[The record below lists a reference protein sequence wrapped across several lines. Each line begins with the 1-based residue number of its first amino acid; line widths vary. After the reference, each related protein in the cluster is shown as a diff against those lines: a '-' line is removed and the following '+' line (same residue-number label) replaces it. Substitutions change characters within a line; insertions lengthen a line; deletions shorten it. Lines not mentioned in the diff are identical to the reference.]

1 MKLLRLYQ
9 DQARE
14 HPGEAK
20 YMLVA
25 NAIAQGVEDGCLA
38 PGESLPTHRELA
50 EALGVTIGTVSRGY
64 AEAAQRGLTVGV
76 TGRGTFVTAPCHDVD
91 VYEGA
96 GRMHDLGFIAP
107 FEYLNPDL
115 NEAVAELSRYADLK
129 ELSNYQQPRGLLRHR
144 EAGAHWAGR
153 YGLAVSPENL
163 LVCAGAQHAL
173 LTVLASLFNPG
184 DRIAAG
190 IYACGDKLPSEM
202 ELMGE
207 SGLSRSTV
215 RHALKVLVDEGLV
228 RTERGRGA
236 FVADTPALHENN
248 LVFSSYT
255 KQVEGQGM
263 KPTTRTVD
271 SGFAKAMGSVA
282 KFFDASVGSK
292 LVKLVRLRYL
302 DDAPLCLET
311 TYLPPSFGSL
321 IDRDING
328 SLYATLRQEFHRAP
342 AQGHKTFEVCYASQN
357 EAFLLNVE
365 RGQALI
371 LITDYV
377 YDTDGRPLHVSK
389 RIQRTDRAKYT
400 EPIG

>member
-1 MKLLRLYQ
+1 MGRNVN
-9 DQARE
+9 
-14 HPGEAK
+14 P
-20 YMLVA
+20 
-25 NAIAQGVEDGCLA
+25 
-38 PGESLPTHRELA
+38 
-50 EALGVTIGTVSRGY
+50 
-64 AEAAQRGLTVGV
+64 GLTE
-76 TGRGTFVTAPCHDVD
+76 P
-91 VYEGA
+91 
-96 GRMHDLGFIAP
+96 
-107 FEYLNPDL
+107 
-115 NEAVAELSRYADLK
+115 
-129 ELSNYQQPRGLLRHR
+129 
-144 EAGAHWAGR
+144 
-153 YGLAVSPENL
+153 
-163 LVCAGAQHAL
+163 
-173 LTVLASLFNPG
+173 
-184 DRIAAG
+184 
-190 IYACGDKLPSEM
+190 
-202 ELMGE
+202 
-207 SGLSRSTV
+207 
-215 RHALKVLVDEGLV
+215 KVLVDEGLV

-271 SGFAKAMGSVA
+271 SGFAKAAGSIA
-282 KFFDASVGSK
+282 KFFDAAVGSK

-311 TYLPPSFGSL
+311 TYLPPSFETL

-357 EAFLLNVE
+357 EAFLLNVK

>member
-1 MKLLRLYQ
+1 MSTSSKKNL
-9 DQARE
+9 
-14 HPGEAK
+14 
-20 YMLVA
+20 
-25 NAIAQGVEDGCLA
+25 AQ
-38 PGESLPTHRELA
+38 
-50 EALGVTIGTVSRGY
+50 
-64 AEAAQRGLTVGV
+64 
-76 TGRGTFVTAPCHDVD
+76 
-91 VYEGA
+91 YE
-96 GRMHDLGFIAP
+96 R
-107 FEYLNPDL
+107 
-115 NEAVAELSRYADLK
+115 
-129 ELSNYQQPRGLLRHR
+129 
-144 EAGAHWAGR
+144 
-153 YGLAVSPENL
+153 LAVML
-163 LVCAGAQHAL
+163 R
-173 LTVLASLFNPG
+173 

-190 IYACGDKLPSEM
+190 VYAREDKLPSEM
-202 ELMGE
+202 ELMDE

-255 KQVEGQGM
+255 AQVQGQGM

-271 SGFAKAMGSVA
+271 SGFAKAAGSIA
-282 KFFDASVGSK
+282 KFFDAAVGSK

-311 TYLPPSFGSL
+311 TYLPPSFEAL

>member
-1 MKLLRLYQ
+1 MSVSSKKKLSQYERLAGMLR
-9 DQARE
+9 
-14 HPGEAK
+14 
-20 YMLVA
+20 
-25 NAIAQGVEDGCLA
+25 
-38 PGESLPTHRELA
+38 
-50 EALGVTIGTVSRGY
+50 
-64 AEAAQRGLTVGV
+64 
-76 TGRGTFVTAPCHDVD
+76 
-91 VYEGA
+91 
-96 GRMHDLGFIAP
+96 
-107 FEYLNPDL
+107 
-115 NEAVAELSRYADLK
+115 
-129 ELSNYQQPRGLLRHR
+129 
-144 EAGAHWAGR
+144 
-153 YGLAVSPENL
+153 
-163 LVCAGAQHAL
+163 
-173 LTVLASLFNPG
+173 

-190 IYACGDKLPSEM
+190 TYARGDKLPSEM
-202 ELMGE
+202 ELMDE

-328 SLYATLRQEFHRAP
+328 SLYATLRQ
-342 AQGHKTFEVCYASQN
+342 
-357 EAFLLNVE
+357 
-365 RGQALI
+365 
-371 LITDYV
+371 
-377 YDTDGRPLHVSK
+377 
-389 RIQRTDRAKYT
+389 
-400 EPIG
+400 

>member
-1 MKLLRLYQ
+1 MNASSKKKLAQYERLAGMLR
-9 DQARE
+9 
-14 HPGEAK
+14 
-20 YMLVA
+20 
-25 NAIAQGVEDGCLA
+25 
-38 PGESLPTHRELA
+38 
-50 EALGVTIGTVSRGY
+50 
-64 AEAAQRGLTVGV
+64 
-76 TGRGTFVTAPCHDVD
+76 
-91 VYEGA
+91 
-96 GRMHDLGFIAP
+96 
-107 FEYLNPDL
+107 
-115 NEAVAELSRYADLK
+115 
-129 ELSNYQQPRGLLRHR
+129 
-144 EAGAHWAGR
+144 
-153 YGLAVSPENL
+153 
-163 LVCAGAQHAL
+163 
-173 LTVLASLFNPG
+173 

-190 IYACGDKLPSEM
+190 IYARGDKLPSEM
-202 ELMGE
+202 ELMDE

-228 RTERGRGA
+228 RT

-271 SGFAKAMGSVA
+271 SGFAKAAGSIA
-282 KFFDASVGSK
+282 KFFDAAVGSK

-302 DDAPLCLET
+302 DDVPLCLET
-311 TYLPPSFGSL
+311 TYLPPSFETL

-377 YDTDGRPLHVSK
+377 YDTDGRPLHVSN
-389 RIQRTDRAKYT
+389 RAKYT